1 MKKFKRHYAAIV
13 DYGMGNIFSI
23 ENACQYAGLDCI
35 VTSEKEAILRSAAV
49 ILPGVGAFG
58 EAVKNLKKLD
68 LTHLIKDIIN
78 QGKPFLGI
86 CLGMQLLMS
95 ESEEF
100 GIHKGLDILKGRVV
114 KFASHKSKK
123 IKIPHI
129 GWNKVFFC
137 KQNNAPGPILNDINN
152 GEFMYFIHSYFI
164 EPSESGDIITTTDYS
179 GIKYCSGLK
188 KGNIYAFQF
197 HPERSGLEGIKIY
210 RNFKDI
216 INQRGT
222 DD

>member
-1 MKKFKRHYAAIV
+1 MKKLKRHYAAIV

-23 ENACQYAGLDCI
+23 KNACQYAGLDCV
-35 VTSEKEAILRSAAV
+35 VTSEKEAIFRSAAV

-68 LTHLIKDIIN
+68 LMHLIKDIVG
-78 QGKPFLGI
+78 QGKLFLGI

-100 GIHKGLDILKGRVV
+100 GIHKGLDIVKGRVV
-114 KFASHKSKK
+114 KFTSHKIKK

-137 KQNNAPGPILNDINN
+137 KQNNAPGSILNDINN
-152 GEFMYFIHSYFI
+152 GEFMYFIHSYFT

-216 INQRGT
+216 INRRGR